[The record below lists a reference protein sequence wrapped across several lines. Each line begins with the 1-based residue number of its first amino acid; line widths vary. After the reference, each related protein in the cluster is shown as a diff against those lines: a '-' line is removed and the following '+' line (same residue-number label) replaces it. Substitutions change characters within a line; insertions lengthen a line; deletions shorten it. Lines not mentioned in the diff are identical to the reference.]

1 MINWSYY
8 QTTKLQLWVLLILQ
22 LELHSTKSN
31 WNHNLSKGARSSTL
45 CAGTY
50 GRTPNQILGLIEYN

>member
-31 WNHNLSKGARSSTL
+31 WNHNHSKGAKGSTL
-45 CAGTY
+45 CAGRY